1 MLEPYGAVRV
11 VARLA
16 GGTDTPQPNEPEARA
31 EMEQLEALF
40 LGIARE
46 RGMTWQDIAFGL
58 GLGSTC
64 CPPALRTAR
73 SPHRRLNTCHN
84 ERVGALLTPR
94 SRIYDDAY
102 SRSNPDRREIT
113 SALVR
118 ALERRHEVLD
128 AVVDSKDHQE
138 ALTTVAE
145 LLGTSEA
152 NAEAVL
158 SLKFSALTKA
168 ARDRIQGELENLDA
182 TLEWTTLDRPASSGQ
197 NFTLRPFSDS
207 AEDKSLFTI
216 RSGEQLAKTAS
227 RGARIGSKLSASV
240 APAGS
245 TTRPLPEVNVAIWI
259 APESRKKGYGTA
271 CVKHSRRE
279 LAAEF
284 PGTVLVVRA
293 CVAGTSPVSG

>member
-1 MLEPYGAVRV
+1 
-11 VARLA
+11 
-16 GGTDTPQPNEPEARA
+16 
-31 EMEQLEALF
+31 
-40 LGIARE
+40 
-46 RGMTWQDIAFGL
+46 MTTHIQDQIL
-58 GLGSTC
+58 
-64 CPPALRTAR
+64 
-73 SPHRRLNTCHN
+73 
-84 ERVGALLTPR
+84 
-94 SRIYDDAY
+94 
-102 SRSNPDRREIT
+102 DRREIT

-182 TLEWTTLDRPASSGQ
+182 EWTTLDRPASSGQ

-216 RSGEQLAKTAS
+216 RSGEQLGEDGKPWSEDRIEAERVGGLGRIDDETAAWFVAEDVS
-227 RGARIGSKLSASV
+227 GDGPKSV
-240 APAGS
+240 G
-245 TTRPLPEVNVAIWI
+245 LVFGELDGQEVNVAIWI

-293 CVAGTSPVSG
+293 PA

>member
-1 MLEPYGAVRV
+1 
-11 VARLA
+11 
-16 GGTDTPQPNEPEARA
+16 
-31 EMEQLEALF
+31 
-40 LGIARE
+40 
-46 RGMTWQDIAFGL
+46 
-58 GLGSTC
+58 
-64 CPPALRTAR
+64 
-73 SPHRRLNTCHN
+73 
-84 ERVGALLTPR
+84 
-94 SRIYDDAY
+94 
-102 SRSNPDRREIT
+102 
-113 SALVR
+113 VR

-197 NFTLRPFSDS
+197 NFSLRPFSDS

-216 RSGEQLAKTAS
+216 RSGEQLGEDGNPWS
-227 RGARIGSKLSASV
+227 EDRIEAERVGGLGRIDDESAAWFVAEDVSGDSPKSV
-240 APAGS
+240 G
-245 TTRPLPEVNVAIWI
+245 LVFGELDGQEVNVAIWI

-293 CVAGTSPVSG
+293 PA

>member
-1 MLEPYGAVRV
+1 M
-11 VARLA
+11 
-16 GGTDTPQPNEPEARA
+16 
-31 EMEQLEALF
+31 
-40 LGIARE
+40 
-46 RGMTWQDIAFGL
+46 
-58 GLGSTC
+58 
-64 CPPALRTAR
+64 
-73 SPHRRLNTCHN
+73 
-84 ERVGALLTPR
+84 
-94 SRIYDDAY
+94 
-102 SRSNPDRREIT
+102 
-113 SALVR
+113 R

-197 NFTLRPFSDS
+197 NFSLRPFSDS

-216 RSGEQLAKTAS
+216 RSGEQLGEDGNPWS
-227 RGARIGSKLSASV
+227 EDRIEAERVGGLGRIDDESAAWFVAEDVSGDGPKSV
-240 APAGS
+240 G
-245 TTRPLPEVNVAIWI
+245 LVFGELDGQEVNVAIWI

-293 CVAGTSPVSG
+293 PA

>member
-1 MLEPYGAVRV
+1 VTRS
-11 VARLA
+11 ARL
-16 GGTDTPQPNEPEARA
+16 P
-31 EMEQLEALF
+31 
-40 LGIARE
+40 
-46 RGMTWQDIAFGL
+46 
-58 GLGSTC
+58 
-64 CPPALRTAR
+64 
-73 SPHRRLNTCHN
+73 
-84 ERVGALLTPR
+84 
-94 SRIYDDAY
+94 
-102 SRSNPDRREIT
+102 
-113 SALVR
+113 VR

-207 AEDKSLFTI
+207 AEDKALFTI
-216 RSGEQLAKTAS
+216 RSAEQLGEDGKPWS
-227 RGARIGSKLSASV
+227 EDRIEAERVGGLGRIDDESAAWFVAEDVSGDGPKSV
-240 APAGS
+240 G
-245 TTRPLPEVNVAIWI
+245 LVFGELDGQEVNVAIWI

-293 CVAGTSPVSG
+293 PA

>member
-1 MLEPYGAVRV
+1 
-11 VARLA
+11 
-16 GGTDTPQPNEPEARA
+16 
-31 EMEQLEALF
+31 
-40 LGIARE
+40 
-46 RGMTWQDIAFGL
+46 
-58 GLGSTC
+58 
-64 CPPALRTAR
+64 
-73 SPHRRLNTCHN
+73 
-84 ERVGALLTPR
+84 
-94 SRIYDDAY
+94 
-102 SRSNPDRREIT
+102 
-113 SALVR
+113 
-118 ALERRHEVLD
+118 
-128 AVVDSKDHQE
+128 VVDSKDHQE

-197 NFTLRPFSDS
+197 NFSLRPFSDS

-216 RSGEQLAKTAS
+216 RSGEQLGEDGNPWS
-227 RGARIGSKLSASV
+227 EDRIEAERVGGLGRIDDESAAWFVAEDVSGDSPKSV
-240 APAGS
+240 G
-245 TTRPLPEVNVAIWI
+245 LVFGELDGQEVNVAIWI

-293 CVAGTSPVSG
+293 PA

>member
-1 MLEPYGAVRV
+1 M
-11 VARLA
+11 
-16 GGTDTPQPNEPEARA
+16 
-31 EMEQLEALF
+31 
-40 LGIARE
+40 
-46 RGMTWQDIAFGL
+46 
-58 GLGSTC
+58 
-64 CPPALRTAR
+64 
-73 SPHRRLNTCHN
+73 
-84 ERVGALLTPR
+84 
-94 SRIYDDAY
+94 
-102 SRSNPDRREIT
+102 
-113 SALVR
+113 R

-207 AEDKSLFTI
+207 AEDKALFTI
-216 RSGEQLAKTAS
+216 RSAEQLGEDGKPWS
-227 RGARIGSKLSASV
+227 EDRIEAERVGGLGRIDDESAAWFVAEDVSGDGPKSV
-240 APAGS
+240 G
-245 TTRPLPEVNVAIWI
+245 LVFGELDGQEVNVAIWI

-293 CVAGTSPVSG
+293 PA

>member
-1 MLEPYGAVRV
+1 M
-11 VARLA
+11 
-16 GGTDTPQPNEPEARA
+16 TTHIQD
-31 EMEQLEALF
+31 QLL
-40 LGIARE
+40 
-46 RGMTWQDIAFGL
+46 
-58 GLGSTC
+58 
-64 CPPALRTAR
+64 
-73 SPHRRLNTCHN
+73 
-84 ERVGALLTPR
+84 
-94 SRIYDDAY
+94 
-102 SRSNPDRREIT
+102 DRREIT

-207 AEDKSLFTI
+207 AEDKALFTI
-216 RSGEQLAKTAS
+216 RSAEQLGEDGKPWTED
-227 RGARIGSKLSASV
+227 RIEAERVGGLGRIDDESAAWFVAEDVSGDGPKSV
-240 APAGS
+240 G
-245 TTRPLPEVNVAIWI
+245 LVFGELDGQEVNVAIWI

-293 CVAGTSPVSG
+293 PA

>member
-1 MLEPYGAVRV
+1 M
-11 VARLA
+11 
-16 GGTDTPQPNEPEARA
+16 
-31 EMEQLEALF
+31 
-40 LGIARE
+40 
-46 RGMTWQDIAFGL
+46 
-58 GLGSTC
+58 
-64 CPPALRTAR
+64 
-73 SPHRRLNTCHN
+73 
-84 ERVGALLTPR
+84 
-94 SRIYDDAY
+94 
-102 SRSNPDRREIT
+102 
-113 SALVR
+113 R

-207 AEDKSLFTI
+207 AEDKALFTI
-216 RSGEQLAKTAS
+216 RSAEQLGEDGKPWS
-227 RGARIGSKLSASV
+227 EDRIEAERVGGLGRIDDESAAWFVAEDVSGDGPKSV
-240 APAGS
+240 G
-245 TTRPLPEVNVAIWI
+245 LVFGELDGQEVNVAIWI

-293 CVAGTSPVSG
+293 PRRRHAACEWLRSSCTP

>member
-1 MLEPYGAVRV
+1 
-11 VARLA
+11 
-16 GGTDTPQPNEPEARA
+16 
-31 EMEQLEALF
+31 
-40 LGIARE
+40 
-46 RGMTWQDIAFGL
+46 MTTHIQDQIL
-58 GLGSTC
+58 
-64 CPPALRTAR
+64 
-73 SPHRRLNTCHN
+73 
-84 ERVGALLTPR
+84 
-94 SRIYDDAY
+94 
-102 SRSNPDRREIT
+102 DRREIT

-207 AEDKSLFTI
+207 AEDKALFTI
-216 RSGEQLAKTAS
+216 RSAEQLGEDGQVVERGSDRS
-227 RGARIGSKLSASV
+227 RAR
-240 APAGS
+240 
-245 TTRPLPEVNVAIWI
+245 RR
-259 APESRKKGYGTA
+259 SR
-271 CVKHSRRE
+271 SDRRRE
-279 LAAEF
+279 RC
-284 PGTVLVVRA
+284 LVRRR
-293 CVAGTSPVSG
+293 GRFR

>member
-1 MLEPYGAVRV
+1 M
-11 VARLA
+11 
-16 GGTDTPQPNEPEARA
+16 
-31 EMEQLEALF
+31 
-40 LGIARE
+40 
-46 RGMTWQDIAFGL
+46 
-58 GLGSTC
+58 
-64 CPPALRTAR
+64 
-73 SPHRRLNTCHN
+73 
-84 ERVGALLTPR
+84 
-94 SRIYDDAY
+94 
-102 SRSNPDRREIT
+102 
-113 SALVR
+113 
-118 ALERRHEVLD
+118 LD

-207 AEDKSLFTI
+207 AEDKALFTI
-216 RSGEQLAKTAS
+216 RSAEQLGEDGKPWS
-227 RGARIGSKLSASV
+227 EDRIEAERVGGLGRIDDESAAWFVAEDVSGDGPKSV
-240 APAGS
+240 G
-245 TTRPLPEVNVAIWI
+245 LVFGELDGQEVNVAIWI

-293 CVAGTSPVSG
+293 PA

>member
-1 MLEPYGAVRV
+1 M
-11 VARLA
+11 
-16 GGTDTPQPNEPEARA
+16 
-31 EMEQLEALF
+31 
-40 LGIARE
+40 
-46 RGMTWQDIAFGL
+46 
-58 GLGSTC
+58 
-64 CPPALRTAR
+64 
-73 SPHRRLNTCHN
+73 
-84 ERVGALLTPR
+84 
-94 SRIYDDAY
+94 
-102 SRSNPDRREIT
+102 
-113 SALVR
+113 
-118 ALERRHEVLD
+118 LD

-197 NFTLRPFSDS
+197 NFSLRPFSDS

-216 RSGEQLAKTAS
+216 RSGEQLGEDGNPWS
-227 RGARIGSKLSASV
+227 EDRIEAERVGGLGRIDDESAAWFVAEDVSGDSPKSV
-240 APAGS
+240 G
-245 TTRPLPEVNVAIWI
+245 LVFGELDGQEVNVAIWI

-293 CVAGTSPVSG
+293 PA